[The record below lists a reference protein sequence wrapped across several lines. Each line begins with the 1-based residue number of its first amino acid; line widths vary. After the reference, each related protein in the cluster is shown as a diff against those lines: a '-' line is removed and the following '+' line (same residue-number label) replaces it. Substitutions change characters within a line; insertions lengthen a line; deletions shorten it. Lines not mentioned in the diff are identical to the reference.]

1 LLTAR
6 FIYNDFDA
14 KCAVVEAPR
23 RAQEKERFG
32 GEKFAVHID
41 AI

>member
-1 LLTAR
+1 M
-6 FIYNDFDA
+6 YNDFGA
-14 KCAVVEAPR
+14 ECAVVEAPR
-23 RAQEKERFG
+23 RAQEKERIG